1 MLNTYK
7 CNTYSDFNDNYNLSP
22 QKSSLAVK
30 ILGVIYSFMRIG
42 ILGAGISGLSVG
54 RLLQDK
60 FDVEILE
67 ASSEIGGIA
76 KTRKVKGYTYHPI
89 GGHCFNSKYP
99 QVLDFVFN
107 TILERENWNTIDR
120 KAVIK
125 LRDYLVN
132 YPIEYSVK
140 QIAAFD
146 PDLALAITSDF
157 LNTKPSAEFLNL
169 EDWFRKKFGDTL
181 TDIYFLPYNRKIWNT
196 EPKDMDPQWV
206 EGKLPVPDKK
216 SFFRGLLG
224 SETDKMP
231 HRSFY
236 YPATNDQNTFIESL
250 ASSLTIS
257 KNYQVK
263 QITFD
268 TRSNK
273 WIVNSDKEY
282 DVLISTIP
290 LNLLP
295 GIVQNTPKKIKEQ
308 ALSLKYNKIT
318 TMLWTSKPVQFTWS
332 YIPSEESI
340 FHRYIHIGNYCIP
353 SKDITITEAI
363 GSRSYEEMSS
373 EGKKDP
379 FLLEPLDYN
388 VSDHAYVIF
397 DANYKTATSDIK
409 QHFSSL
415 GIYLLGRFGEWDYY
429 NMDECIKRSIEISE
443 EITKQFRE

>member
-1 MLNTYK
+1 MT
-7 CNTYSDFNDNYNLSP
+7 
-22 QKSSLAVK
+22 
-30 ILGVIYSFMRIG
+30 IG

-54 RLLQDK
+54 RLLKKK

-76 KTRKVKGYTYHPI
+76 KTRSVKGYTYHPI

-107 TILERENWNTIDR
+107 EILEKANWNAIER

-157 LNTKPSAEFLNL
+157 LNTKPSTDFQNL

-181 TDIYFLPYNRKIWNT
+181 TEIYFLPYNRKIWNT
-196 EPKDMDPQWV
+196 EPRDMDPQWV

-224 SETDKMP
+224 TETDQMP
-231 HRSFY
+231 HRYFY
-236 YPATNDQNTFIESL
+236 YPASNDQNTFIENL
-250 ASSLTIS
+250 ASSLDI
-257 KNYQVK
+257 KFNYHVQ
-263 QITFD
+263 QIEFD
-268 TRSNK
+268 DERNK
-273 WIVNSDKEY
+273 WRVNSDKEY
-282 DVLISTIP
+282 DVLISTLP

-295 GIVQNTPKKIKEQ
+295 EMVKNTPEKVKEQ
-308 ALSLKYNKIT
+308 AYKLKYNKIT
-318 TMLWTSKPVQFTWS
+318 TMLWTSKPTQFTWS
-332 YIPSEESI
+332 YIPSSDSI
-340 FHRYIHIGNYCIP
+340 FHRYIHIGNYCVP
-353 SKDITITEAI
+353 TKDVTITEAI
-363 GSRSYEEMSS
+363 GTRSYDEMLLA
-373 EGKKDP
+373 GKMDP

-397 DANYKTATSDIK
+397 DEHYKVATTVIKKHFKATDI
-409 QHFSSL
+409 F
-415 GIYLLGRFGEWDYY
+415 LLGRFGEWDYF

-443 EITKQFRE
+443 EIIKRFGK